1 MLENIKVFA
10 KTIEDEALVQ
20 IKELSECDAYKD
32 CDIRIMP
39 DCHAGTGCTIGTVI
53 KIKDRIIPNTIGVDI
68 GCGMLVVELGNV
80 DIDFAKVDEFIKEN
94 IPSGFNV
101 NESANQTPNLIQAIG
116 HIRAKGIVDY
126 DYAARSLGTLG
137 GGNHFIEIDVDDE
150 GNKYLVIHSGS
161 RNLGV
166 KICKYYQ
173 EAAYQYCLNK
183 SKGQSRSSIIKKL
196 KEEGR
201 EKEIESV
208 LKNLPKC
215 SVPSKDLCY
224 IEGDLLQDYMNDM
237 RHAMWYAGL
246 NRRTIARKM
255 LANLFG
261 SRLSDYHYFNTLH
274 NYIGCDNILRKGA
287 ISARPYEK
295 VIIPMNMRD
304 GSLICVGNGNEDWL
318 KSAPHGAGRL
328 MSRTRAKMDLSMEE
342 YLKEMNGIYT
352 SSVCTETID
361 ESPMA
366 YKPMDEIIEL
376 INPTVRVVKVIKPI
390 YNFKAKD

>member
-101 NESANQTPNLIQAIG
+101 NESANQTQNLIQAIG

-137 GGNHFIEIDVDDE
+137 GGNHFIEIDVDDK

-208 LKNLPKC
+208 LKNLSKC
-215 SVPSKDLCY
+215 SVPRKDLCY
-224 IEGDLLQDYMNDM
+224 VEGDLFQDYMNDM
-237 RHAMWYAGL
+237 HHAISYAGL
-246 NRRTIARKM
+246 NRRTIARKI

-274 NYIGCDNILRKGA
+274 NYIGCNNILRKGA

-376 INPTVRVVKVIKPI
+376 INPTVHVVKVIKPI

>member
-101 NESANQTPNLIQAIG
+101 NESANQTPKLIQAIG

-208 LKNLPKC
+208 LKNLSKC
-215 SVPSKDLCY
+215 SVPRKDLCY
-224 IEGDLLQDYMNDM
+224 IEGDLFQDYMNDM
-237 RHAMWYAGL
+237 RHAISYAGL

-376 INPTVRVVKVIKPI
+376 INPTVRLVKVIKPI

>member
-1 MLENIKVFA
+1 MSENIKVFA

-101 NESANQTPNLIQAIG
+101 NESANQTPKLIQAIG

-208 LKNLPKC
+208 LKNLSKC
-215 SVPSKDLCY
+215 SVPRKDLCY
-224 IEGDLLQDYMNDM
+224 IEGDLFQDYMNDM
-237 RHAMWYAGL
+237 RHAISYAGL

-255 LANLFG
+255 LAN
-261 SRLSDYHYFNTLH
+261 
-274 NYIGCDNILRKGA
+274 
-287 ISARPYEK
+287 
-295 VIIPMNMRD
+295 
-304 GSLICVGNGNEDWL
+304 
-318 KSAPHGAGRL
+318 
-328 MSRTRAKMDLSMEE
+328 
-342 YLKEMNGIYT
+342 
-352 SSVCTETID
+352 
-361 ESPMA
+361 
-366 YKPMDEIIEL
+366 
-376 INPTVRVVKVIKPI
+376 
-390 YNFKAKD
+390 

>member
-53 KIKDRIIPNTIGVDI
+53 KIKNRIIPNTIGVDI
-68 GCGMLVVELGNV
+68 GCGMLVVELGKV
-80 DIDFAKVDEFIKEN
+80 DIDLTKVDEFIKEN

-101 NESANQTPNLIQAIG
+101 NESVNLTSNLMQAIG

-137 GGNHFIEIDVDDE
+137 GGNHFIEIDVDDK

-173 EAAYQYCLNK
+173 KAAYQYCLNK
-183 SKGQSRSSIIKKL
+183 SKEQSRSSIIKKL

-215 SVPSKDLCY
+215 SVPRKDLCY

-246 NRRTIARKM
+246 NRRTIARKI
-255 LANLFG
+255 LANLFE

-376 INPTVRVVKVIKPI
+376 INPTVRLVKVIKPI